1 MEEADIDE
9 IYNQFETARGD
20 KRESGPPMY
29 IVAPYDKNEVDEGG
43 FLINDATMKAQKQ
56 ISSWVPSTF
65 SPEWV
70 VVGRVV
76 ALAKRSHQFMMER
89 LVQFDT
95 TADWC
100 AIFQESSTSFHS
112 YNALLRVSPDFVVDH
127 EASSTGV
134 ADLNPMTNEEGVLES
149 SYTRSMKARV
159 QGPKALRRKV
169 YKNLLQQ
176 NASNGVGAA
185 ATHSI
190 LLSWNPIESLVFTLR
205 SKYGRF
211 ALFFCN
217 ELAPEVIGLV
227 WRPDVFKALSFSAM
241 TAEYAMPLEAD
252 PSTWKND
259 SLVVRSTSDLLREMS
274 EYFQGIVTTVKI
286 LDNGTTPSFTGG
298 SSKRKREE
306 TG

>member
-1 MEEADIDE
+1 
-9 IYNQFETARGD
+9 
-20 KRESGPPMY
+20 MY
-29 IVAPYDKNEVDEGG
+29 IVAPYDKKEEEEEEQ
-43 FLINDATMKAQKQ
+43 LRATPMKSQKHT
-56 ISSWVPSTF
+56 SFWAPSTF

-76 ALAKRSHQFMMER
+76 ALANRSHQFMMER
-89 LVQFDT
+89 LVHFDA

-134 ADLNPMTNEEGVLES
+134 ADLNPLTNEDGVLES

-176 NASNGVGAA
+176 NASNGAGAGS
-185 ATHSI
+185 HSI
-190 LLSWNPIESLVFTLR
+190 LLSWNPIESLVSTLR
-205 SKYGRF
+205 SKYGRY
-211 ALFFCN
+211 ALFFYN

-227 WRPDVFKALSFSAM
+227 WRPDAFKALSFSAM
-241 TAEYAMPLEAD
+241 TAEYAMPQEAD
-252 PSTWKND
+252 PKSWK
-259 SLVVRSTSDLLREMS
+259 M
-274 EYFQGIVTTVKI
+274 
-286 LDNGTTPSFTGG
+286 TPWWYAAPRTCCE
-298 SSKRKREE
+298 K
-306 TG
+306 